1 MSLRVVAIITAAAG
15 HEDEV
20 ADALTTLAQGT
31 RTETGCRSYELFRSA
46 ADTTAFVTVEEWDGQ
61 DDLDAH
67 MQGTNI
73 ADALTAVG
81 GMLAGPPVI
90 HPLAPVA

>member
-1 MSLRVVAIITAAAG
+1 MPLRVVAIITAAAG

-20 ADALTTLAQGT
+20 AAALTTLAEGT

-46 ADTTAFVTVEEWDGQ
+46 ADAAAFVTVEEWDGQ

-67 MQGTNI
+67 MRGANV
-73 ADALTAVG
+73 AAALAAVG
-81 GMLAGPPVI
+81 GVLAGPPVI
-90 HPLAPVA
+90 HPLTPVA